1 MKFAKDN
8 EAGFLLL
15 ESLVTLG
22 MIASIILFIYPN
34 IVNWMSIRQ
43 ETKNNVELSRVF
55 YEHSMDWK
63 ATQPLNNIR
72 NDYDIQSN
80 EKLLRITK
88 NDRKIEVVIY
98 EYEFE

>member
-1 MKFAKDN
+1 MKFVKDN
-8 EAGFLLL
+8 EEGFLLL

-63 ATQPLNNIR
+63 TTKSFNNKS
-72 NDYDIQSN
+72 NGYNVQSS
-80 EKLLRITK
+80 ESLLRVTK

>member
-63 ATQPLNNIR
+63 TTQSLNNIK